1 MGRDVAA
8 ALGATRRGEGYLE
21 GKTDIVTWCIG
32 HLVELDDPESYDPA
46 WKSWRMETLPI
57 IPAEFKYHASDRTLD
72 QFKVIKTLLGR
83 ADVTSVVNAAD
94 AGREGELIF
103 DLVYTLA
110 RCRKP
115 VERLWIS
122 SLTRDEIIAGFNRL
136 KPAADYVGLRDSARS
151 RQQADW
157 LVGLNATR
165 AQTIK
170 ARRAGHEGVYSLGRV
185 QTPTLALIVGRDE
198 EIANFVPTNYYEVV
212 ADFQTVTGS
221 TYRGTWFN
229 KAGSRF
235 DHKDAAESVVFKVTG
250 KRGAVEKVDKKA
262 SKERAPLLYDL
273 TALQRAANAR
283 YAFSAARTLE
293 LAQTLYEKKFIT
305 YPRTSSRH
313 LSQSVNQE
321 LRAHVE
327 AAGVGPYVKFI
338 ETILARGEPKLSSRH
353 VDDKK
358 VTDHHAVIP
367 TKQRVEPNALAPDEK
382 RIYDLIARRFLA
394 AFYPDAELE
403 RTTIIT
409 AVEGEQFM
417 TRGTVV
423 LKAGWREVDPP
434 GREERKKADGEDE
447 AEDAELPALKAKEAV
462 GVSNVEAVAKQT
474 KAPPRYSE
482 SSLLGAMETAGK
494 KVEDEELRL
503 AMKDSGL
510 GTPATRAAIIE
521 TLLKREYITRDKKS
535 LAATPK
541 GIALIK
547 LLPSQLLKSA
557 ELTGSWEQKLA
568 RMTRGEYARDA
579 FMGEVK
585 VMVTE
590 LVAQIGA
597 AEMERAV
604 AASASAGAAGAKRG
618 GAASA
623 TIARPEDAID
633 CPKCKLEERAG
644 FLVERVSAAGK
655 FLVCSEGRDA
665 CGFISDA
672 PKNAKQ
678 RKLLLATKCDL
689 CGGALRLRVPKEK
702 GKRASL
708 SCARYP
714 ECRGQRWF
722 DERGALEEARPAPE
736 TGAPCKEC
744 GAPTVKRGP
753 FKNESY
759 FWGCT
764 RWKSDKSGCNA
775 APVWINDEQPRA
787 GDASRGA
794 ERATQGA
801 TPVAPKVETGPP
813 CPECE
818 TPTVKRGPSS
828 AGSYFWSCPK
838 WRSNGTGCNSKP
850 IWINEAR
857 T

>member
-1 MGRDVAA
+1 MRLIITEKPSMGRDVAA
-8 ALGATRRGEGYLE
+8 ALGATRRGEGYIE
-21 GKTDIVTWCIG
+21 GKDDIITWCVG
-32 HLVELDDPESYDPA
+32 HLVELNDPENYDPKL
-46 WKSWRMETLPI
+46 KSWRMETLPI
-57 IPAEFKYHASDRTLD
+57 IPEEFKYHASERTKD
-72 QFKVIKTLLGR
+72 QFNVIKTLLSR
-83 ADVTSVVNAAD
+83 DDVTSIVNAAD

-110 RCRKP
+110 RSRKP

-136 KPAADYVGLRDSARS
+136 KPAADYTGLRDSARS

-170 ARRAGHEGVYSLGRV
+170 ARGAGYDGVYSLGRV

-198 EIANFVPTNYYEVV
+198 EITNFVPTNYYEVV
-212 ADFQTVTGS
+212 ADFESAAGA
-221 TYRGTWFN
+221 YRGTWFN
-229 KAGSRF
+229 KQGSRF
-235 DHKDAAESVVFKVTG
+235 EHKDAADAVVFKVQG
-250 KRGAVEKVDKKA
+250 KPGTVEKVEKKA

-313 LSQSVNQE
+313 LSTSVNQE
-321 LRAHVE
+321 LKGHVE
-327 AAGVGPYVKFI
+327 AASVGPYVKFI
-338 ETILARGEPKLSSRH
+338 ETILAKGTPKLTSRH

-367 TKQRVEPNALAPDEK
+367 TKQRVEPNALSPDEK
-382 RIYDLIARRFLA
+382 RIYDLVARRFLA

-403 RTTIIT
+403 RTAIT
-409 AVEGEQFM
+409 TVVEGEGFI

-434 GREERKKADGEDE
+434 GREEKKKADDDE
-447 AEDAELPALKAKEAV
+447 AEDAELPQVRAKEAV
-462 GVSNVEAVAKQT
+462 ETKNVEAVAKQT

-510 GTPATRAAIIE
+510 GTPATRAQIIE

-568 RMTRGEYARDA
+568 RMARGEYARDA

-585 VMVTE
+585 EMVTE
-590 LVAQIGA
+590 LVGQIAA
-597 AEMERAV
+597 AEMERATGDQV
-604 AASASAGAAGAKRG
+604 AKRPDV
-618 GAASA
+618 
-623 TIARPEDAID
+623 ARPDDAVD

-644 FLVERVSAAGK
+644 FLVERVSANGK
-655 FLVCSEGRDA
+655 FLVCSAGRDV

-678 RKLLLATKCDL
+678 RKILLTTKCAV
-689 CGGALRLRVPKEK
+689 CGGAMRLRLPREK

-714 ECRGQRWF
+714 ECRGVRWF
-722 DERGALEEARPAPE
+722 DEAGALEEARALPE
-736 TGAPCKEC
+736 SGQPCREC

-753 FKNESY
+753 FKNDSY

-775 APVWINDEQPRA
+775 
-787 GDASRGA
+787 
-794 ERATQGA
+794 
-801 TPVAPKVETGPP
+801 PP
-813 CPECE
+813 L
-818 TPTVKRGPSS
+818 
-828 AGSYFWSCPK
+828 
-838 WRSNGTGCNSKP
+838 
-850 IWINEAR
+850 WINEAR
-857 T
+857 A

>member
-1 MGRDVAA
+1 MRLIITEKPSMGRDVAA
-8 ALGATRRGEGYLE
+8 ALGATRRGDGYLE
-21 GKTDIVTWCIG
+21 GKDDIITWCIG
-32 HLVELDDPESYDPA
+32 HLVELDDPENYDPKL
-46 WKSWRMETLPI
+46 KSWRMETLPI
-57 IPAEFKYHASDRTLD
+57 IPAEFKYHASDRTKD
-72 QFKVIKTLLGR
+72 QFNVIKTLLGR
-83 ADVTSVVNAAD
+83 DDVTSIVNAAD

-110 RCRKP
+110 RSRKP

-136 KPAADYVGLRDSARS
+136 KPAAEYVGLRDSARS

-170 ARRAGHEGVYSLGRV
+170 ARSKGYDGVYSLGRV

-198 EIANFVPTNYYEVV
+198 EITNFVPTNYYEVV
-212 ADFQTVTGS
+212 ADFESAAGA
-221 TYRGTWFN
+221 YRGTWFN
-229 KAGSRF
+229 KQGSRF
-235 DHKDAAESVVFKVTG
+235 EHKDAADAVVFKVQG
-250 KRGAVEKVDKKA
+250 KPGAVEKVEKKA

-313 LSQSVNQE
+313 LSTSVNQE
-321 LRAHVE
+321 LKAHVE
-327 AAGVGPYVKFI
+327 AASVGPYVKFI
-338 ETILARGEPKLSSRH
+338 ETILARGTPKLTSRH

-367 TKQRVEPNALAPDEK
+367 TKQRIEPNALQPDEK

-409 AVEGEQFM
+409 AVEAEQFI

-447 AEDAELPALKAKEAV
+447 AEDAELPQVKAKEAV
-462 GVSNVEAVAKQT
+462 ETKNVEAVAKQT

-535 LAATPK
+535 LTATPK

-557 ELTGSWEQKLA
+557 ELTGSWEQKLS
-568 RMTRGEYARDA
+568 RMARGEYARDA

-585 VMVTE
+585 EMVTE
-590 LVAQIGA
+590 LVGQIAA
-597 AEMERAV
+597 AEMERATGDQV
-604 AASASAGAAGAKRG
+604 AKRPDV
-618 GAASA
+618 
-623 TIARPEDAID
+623 ARPDDAVN
-633 CPKCKLEERAG
+633 CPKCALESRAG
-644 FLVERVSAAGK
+644 FLVERVSANGK
-655 FLVCSEGRDA
+655 FLVCSAGRDV

-678 RKLLLATKCDL
+678 RKILLATQCAA
-689 CGGALRLRVPKEK
+689 CGGAMRLRLPREK

-714 ECRGQRWF
+714 ECRGVRWF
-722 DERGALEEARPAPE
+722 DDAGALEEAKAAPE
-736 TGAPCKEC
+736 SGQPCEVC

-753 FKNESY
+753 FKNDSY

-775 APVWINDEQPRA
+775 APVWINAARA
-787 GDASRGA
+787 
-794 ERATQGA
+794 
-801 TPVAPKVETGPP
+801 
-813 CPECE
+813 
-818 TPTVKRGPSS
+818 
-828 AGSYFWSCPK
+828 
-838 WRSNGTGCNSKP
+838 
-850 IWINEAR
+850 
-857 T
+857 

>member
-1 MGRDVAA
+1 MRLIITEKPSMGRDVAA

-21 GKTDIVTWCIG
+21 GKDDIITWCIG
-32 HLVELDDPESYDPA
+32 HLVELDDPENYDPKL
-46 WKSWRMETLPI
+46 KSWRMETLPI
-57 IPAEFKYHASDRTLD
+57 IPEEFKYHASERTKD
-72 QFKVIKTLLGR
+72 QFNVIKDLLKR
-83 ADVTSVVNAAD
+83 DDVTSIVNAAD

-110 RCRKP
+110 RSRKP

-136 KPAADYVGLRDSARS
+136 KPAAEYVGLRDSARS

-170 ARRAGHEGVYSLGRV
+170 ARGAGYDGVYSLGRV

-198 EIANFVPTNYYEVV
+198 EITNFVPTNYYEVV
-212 ADFQTVTGS
+212 ADFASEAGA
-221 TYRGTWFN
+221 YRGTWFN
-229 KAGSRF
+229 KQGSRF
-235 DHKDAAESVVFKVTG
+235 DHREAAEAVVFKVQG
-250 KRGAVEKVDKKA
+250 KRGTVEKVEKKA

-313 LSQSVNQE
+313 LSTSVNQE
-321 LRAHVE
+321 LKAHVE

-338 ETILARGEPKLSSRH
+338 ETILAKGTPKLTSRH

-367 TKQRVEPNALAPDEK
+367 TKQRVEPNALQPDEK

-403 RTTIIT
+403 RTTITT
-409 AVEGEQFM
+409 AVETEQFI

-434 GREERKKADGEDE
+434 GREERKKPDGEDE
-447 AEDAELPALKAKEAV
+447 AEDAELPQVRAKEPV
-462 GVSNVEAVAKQT
+462 ETTKVEAVAKQT

-510 GTPATRAAIIE
+510 GTPATRAQIIE

-535 LAATPK
+535 LTATPK
-541 GIALIK
+541 GLALIK

-568 RMTRGEYARDA
+568 RMARGEYARDA

-585 VMVTE
+585 GMVRE
-590 LVAQIGA
+590 LVGQIAA
-597 AEMERAV
+597 AEMERATGDQV
-604 AASASAGAAGAKRG
+604 AKR
-618 GAASA
+618 ADV
-623 TIARPEDAID
+623 ARPEGAAD
-633 CPKCKLEERAG
+633 CPKCALESREG
-644 FLVERVSAAGK
+644 FLVERVSANGK
-655 FLVCSEGRDA
+655 FLVCSNGRDA

-678 RKLLLATKCDL
+678 RKILLATKCAA
-689 CGGALRLRVPKEK
+689 CGGAMRLRAPREK

-708 SCARYP
+708 SCVRYP
-714 ECRGQRWF
+714 ECRGVRWF
-722 DERGALEEARPAPE
+722 DESGALEEAKALPESGRPCE
-736 TGAPCKEC
+736 VC

-753 FKNESY
+753 FRNDSY

-775 APVWINDEQPRA
+775 APVWIN
-787 GDASRGA
+787 
-794 ERATQGA
+794 
-801 TPVAPKVETGPP
+801 
-813 CPECE
+813 
-818 TPTVKRGPSS
+818 
-828 AGSYFWSCPK
+828 
-838 WRSNGTGCNSKP
+838 
-850 IWINEAR
+850 EAR
-857 T
+857 A

>member
-21 GKTDIVTWCIG
+21 GKDDIITWCIG
-32 HLVELDDPESYDPA
+32 HLVELDDPEAYDPKL
-46 WKSWRMETLPI
+46 KSWRMETLPI
-57 IPAEFKYHASDRTLD
+57 IPEEFKYHASERTKD
-72 QFKVIKTLLGR
+72 QFNVIKTLLAR
-83 ADVTSVVNAAD
+83 DDVQNIVNAAD

-110 RCRKP
+110 RSRKP

-136 KPAADYVGLRDSARS
+136 KPAADYRGLRDSARS

-170 ARRAGHEGVYSLGRV
+170 ARGAGYDGVYSLGRV

-198 EIANFVPTNYYEVV
+198 EITNFVPTNYYEVV
-212 ADFQTVTGS
+212 ADFQSAAGA
-221 TYRGTWFN
+221 YRGTWFN
-229 KAGSRF
+229 KQGSRF
-235 DHKDAAESVVFKVTG
+235 EHKDAAEAVVFKVQG
-250 KRGAVEKVDKKA
+250 KPGTVEKVEKKA

-313 LSQSVNQE
+313 LSTSVNQE
-321 LRAHVE
+321 LKAHVE
-327 AAGVGPYVKFI
+327 AASVGPYVKFI
-338 ETILARGEPKLSSRH
+338 ETILAKGTPKLTSRH

-367 TKQRVEPNALAPDEK
+367 TKQRIEPNALQPDEK

-403 RTTIIT
+403 RTTITT
-409 AVEGEQFM
+409 AVDGEGFI

-434 GREERKKADGEDE
+434 GREERKKSDGEDE
-447 AEDAELPALKAKEAV
+447 AEDAELPQVKAKEAV
-462 GVSNVEAVAKQT
+462 ETTKVEAVAKQT

-510 GTPATRAAIIE
+510 GTPATRAQIIE

-535 LAATPK
+535 LVATPK

-568 RMTRGEYARDA
+568 RMARGEYARDA

-585 VMVTE
+585 GMVAE
-590 LVAQIGA
+590 LVGQIAA
-597 AEMERAV
+597 AEMERATGDQV
-604 AASASAGAAGAKRG
+604 AKR
-618 GAASA
+618 
-623 TIARPEDAID
+623 TEVERPGDAVD

-644 FLVERVSAAGK
+644 FLVERVSANGK
-655 FLVCSEGRDA
+655 FLVCSAGRDV

-678 RKLLLATKCDL
+678 CKILLATKCAV
-689 CGGALRLRVPKEK
+689 CGGAMRLRAPREK

-714 ECRGQRWF
+714 ECRGVRWF
-722 DERGALEEARPAPE
+722 DEAGALEEARALPE
-736 TGAPCKEC
+736 SGRPCELC
-744 GAPTVKRGP
+744 GAPTLKRGP
-753 FKNESY
+753 FRNDSY

-775 APVWINDEQPRA
+775 PPVWIN
-787 GDASRGA
+787 
-794 ERATQGA
+794 
-801 TPVAPKVETGPP
+801 
-813 CPECE
+813 
-818 TPTVKRGPSS
+818 
-828 AGSYFWSCPK
+828 
-838 WRSNGTGCNSKP
+838 
-850 IWINEAR
+850 EAHA
-857 T
+857 